1 MKTNLQNKWRL
12 PTVEEFENV
21 LYPNMDKI
29 PNFEKHSY
37 YWSSSEYYS
46 NYAWFFYF
54 YSGAAY
60 YSIKNYTLRVRA
72 VRDVSPNSTNLSN
85 STIIGNLEVYNQD
98 LDKMNW
104 RKALAAI
111 NKLNKN
117 NKSKNK

>member
-1 MKTNLQNKWRL
+1 L

-37 YWSSSEYYS
+37 YWSSSEYNFNS
-46 NYAWFFYF
+46 AWLFAFGY
-54 YSGAAY
+54 GEAY
-60 YSIKNYTLRVRA
+60 YNSKNGTERVRA